1 MAHLQQQQFCNS
13 VKNRFPDFFHG
24 AFVLDV
30 GSLDING
37 NNQYLFQGGNYIGV
51 DVAIGNN
58 VDVVSK
64 GHGLMLPDATFD
76 VVISTECFEHDQ
88 YYIDT
93 IRNIVRMLKPGGMFL
108 FTCATTGRPEHGTRR
123 TTPHDAPLL
132 QSFEEWS
139 DYYKNLTEEDIREA
153 IDVEN
158 VFSCY
163 EFSIGMETQDLY
175 FFGIKSG
182 VLDKRRNY
190 SCFFRDDPVMKQLQ
204 NIAEMQLQLEKLE
217 ADQLDFI
224 TQSFHQLN
232 ENAVEQQLLVR
243 QEISHL
249 IEQHKAAQQEV
260 SSLIEQKTAAEQ
272 EINRLCMEVH
282 RLQGDVAEIR
292 SSTSWRVTSPL
303 RLISGVMREF
313 PLSRKVLTYRHKVIP
328 YLRRNGLRK
337 TLERIKQLVYQHDV
351 PVPTSDIRFEAV
363 SYVLTTPH
371 CDFVAG
377 KIVDNLKKLGI
388 EGRVVYDEPA
398 TGYGPGLHFVVCPQ
412 MFSRLPS
419 TYIAFQMEQSV
430 SSRWFTEEYLRTL
443 ENSFAIFDY
452 SETNLQYLQS
462 AGLSYK
468 QMYYMPLSVAKP
480 VEINT
485 VVESTDVVFYGDINN
500 DRRRAFISKLSERCT
515 VKVINNK
522 FGPAVL
528 DDIRQAKIIINVHYY
543 EGALL
548 ETTRLFECLSLG
560 KLVVSERA
568 VDQNRHTDLEQVIDF
583 VDIGDMDAMVERVAY
598 WLAND
603 ADRKEKVVRNR
614 EALAKMPDWFE
625 YYFMRFMLACD
636 FIDFDQFYRLAAH
649 NVHFQSETVCLGL
662 PESVARRLDFEK
674 DNHYG
679 IQYFPGLRHA
689 IGWVGCGLSYKFIM
703 RKAKEQG
710 YAQIAVCE
718 DDVEL
723 PADWQHRYAIVKG
736 YFAAQDGCDLFSGL
750 IADLKESVKVAKVEH
765 IQGIDFVEIDKMTS
779 TVFNLYAA
787 KFFDKIADWDPHLR
801 DAQHNTIDRFIES
814 MSDLRVLTTL
824 PFLVGHKEELHSTLW
839 GFQNTAYETLISAS
853 TQRLSEKVVE
863 FRGKIT

>member
-1 MAHLQQQQFCNS
+1 
-13 VKNRFPDFFHG
+13 
-24 AFVLDV
+24 
-30 GSLDING
+30 
-37 NNQYLFQGGNYIGV
+37 
-51 DVAIGNN
+51 
-58 VDVVSK
+58 
-64 GHGLMLPDATFD
+64 
-76 VVISTECFEHDQ
+76 
-88 YYIDT
+88 
-93 IRNIVRMLKPGGMFL
+93 
-108 FTCATTGRPEHGTRR
+108 
-123 TTPHDAPLL
+123 
-132 QSFEEWS
+132 
-139 DYYKNLTEEDIREA
+139 
-153 IDVEN
+153 
-158 VFSCY
+158 
-163 EFSIGMETQDLY
+163 
-175 FFGIKSG
+175 
-182 VLDKRRNY
+182 
-190 SCFFRDDPVMKQLQ
+190 
-204 NIAEMQLQLEKLE
+204 
-217 ADQLDFI
+217 
-224 TQSFHQLN
+224 
-232 ENAVEQQLLVR
+232 
-243 QEISHL
+243 
-249 IEQHKAAQQEV
+249 
-260 SSLIEQKTAAEQ
+260 
-272 EINRLCMEVH
+272 
-282 RLQGDVAEIR
+282 
-292 SSTSWRVTSPL
+292 
-303 RLISGVMREF
+303 
-313 PLSRKVLTYRHKVIP
+313 
-328 YLRRNGLRK
+328 
-337 TLERIKQLVYQHDV
+337 
-351 PVPTSDIRFEAV
+351 
-363 SYVLTTPH
+363 
-371 CDFVAG
+371 
-377 KIVDNLKKLGI
+377 
-388 EGRVVYDEPA
+388 
-398 TGYGPGLHFVVCPQ
+398 
-412 MFSRLPS
+412 
-419 TYIAFQMEQSV
+419 
-430 SSRWFTEEYLRTL
+430 
-443 ENSFAIFDY
+443 
-452 SETNLQYLQS
+452 
-462 AGLSYK
+462 
-468 QMYYMPLSVAKP
+468 MYYMPLSVAKP

-583 VDIGDMDAMVERVAY
+583 VDIGDMDAMVERVVY

-723 PADWQHRYAIVKG
+723 PADWQRRYAIVKG

-750 IADLKESVKVAKVEH
+750 IADLKESVKVAKVER

-863 FRGKIT
+863 FRGKII